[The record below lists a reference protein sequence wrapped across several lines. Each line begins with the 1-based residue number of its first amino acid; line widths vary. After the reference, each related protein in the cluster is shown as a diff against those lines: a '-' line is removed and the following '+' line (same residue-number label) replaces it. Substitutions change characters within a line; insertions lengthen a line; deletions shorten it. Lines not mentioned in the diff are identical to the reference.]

1 MTTFFLIK
9 EGFAGFKRAPLAA
22 SITIVTVALALTLVG
37 GFALAVQNLADEFER
52 TYRQIRLEAFI
63 DASLNDAQRNGLIQR
78 IKDVA
83 GVATVEYVSPEA
95 ALASYRSEFG
105 GDLVEVLGENPLPPS
120 LKIELQSGF
129 SQLSAVEAIVK
140 QINSLPEVDDVVFA
154 ENVLR
159 LLNRYFDI
167 GLTIAIILG
176 VVIICI
182 AVVLIYNTIRLTI
195 HSRKTLV
202 EIMQLVGATHSFIK
216 APFMIEGILQGILGS
231 LFACGILFWVGRFI
245 RDLVFSN
252 LHVPLLYFAGLI
264 ICGAVLG
271 LLGSYISVSK
281 YLKI

>member
-63 DASLNDAQRNGLIQR
+63 DASLDDGQRNGLIQR

-140 QINSLPEVDDVVFA
+140 QINNLPEVDDVVFA

-216 APFMIEGILQGILGS
+216 APFMIEGVLQGILGS
-231 LFACGILFWVGRFI
+231 LFACGILYWVGRFI
-245 RDLVFSN
+245 RDLIFSN
-252 LHVPLLYFAGLI
+252 LHVPLLYFAGLVL
-264 ICGAVLG
+264 CGAVLG

>member
-140 QINSLPEVDDVVFA
+140 QINNLPEVDDVVYA

>member
-140 QINSLPEVDDVVFA
+140 QINNLPEVDDVVYA

-271 LLGSYISVSK
+271 WCC
-281 YLKI
+281 

>member
-140 QINSLPEVDDVVFA
+140 QINNLPEVDDVVFA

>member
-105 GDLVEVLGENPLPPS
+105 GDLVDVLGENPLPPS

-140 QINSLPEVDDVVFA
+140 QINNLPEVDDVVFA

-245 RDLVFSN
+245 RDLIFSN

>member
-1 MTTFFLIK
+1 MTIFFLIK

-105 GDLVEVLGENPLPPS
+105 GELVEVLGENPLPPS

-140 QINSLPEVDDVVFA
+140 QINNLPEVDDVVFA

-202 EIMQLVGATHSFIK
+202 EIMQLVGAIHSFIK

-245 RDLVFSN
+245 RDLIFSN

>member
-63 DASLNDAQRNGLIQR
+63 DASLDDGQRNGLVQR

-216 APFMIEGILQGILGS
+216 APFMIEGVLQGILGS
-231 LFACGILFWVGRFI
+231 LFACGILYWVGRFI
-245 RDLVFSN
+245 RDLIFSN
-252 LHVPLLYFAGLI
+252 LHVPLLYFAGLVL
-264 ICGAVLG
+264 CGAVLG

>member
-140 QINSLPEVDDVVFA
+140 QINNLPEVDDVVFA

-245 RDLVFSN
+245 RDLIFSN

>member
-63 DASLNDAQRNGLIQR
+63 DASLDDGQRNGLIQR

-216 APFMIEGILQGILGS
+216 APFMIEGVLQGILGS
-231 LFACGILFWVGRFI
+231 LFACGILYWVGRFI
-245 RDLVFSN
+245 RDLIFSN
-252 LHVPLLYFAGLI
+252 LHVPLLYFAGLVL
-264 ICGAVLG
+264 CGAVLG

>member
-140 QINSLPEVDDVVFA
+140 QINNLPEVDDVVYA

-245 RDLVFSN
+245 RDLIFSN